1 MAMNS
6 GAQKPKNWG
15 VCRAIFS
22 GVINVLLKFCC
33 LDSYNEKILEFHD
46 HRSRFKSVL
55 WYFHLMKSTRKDLAF
70 LRLNLLNF
78 FNKSTRY

>member
-6 GAQKPKNWG
+6 GAQKPENWG

-33 LDSYNEKILEFHD
+33 LDLCNEKILELHD

-55 WYFHLMKSTRKDLAF
+55 
-70 LRLNLLNF
+70 
-78 FNKSTRY
+78 

>member
-6 GAQKPKNWG
+6 GAQKPENWG

-55 WYFHLMKSTRKDLAF
+55 
-70 LRLNLLNF
+70 
-78 FNKSTRY
+78 